1 MRLVRQS
8 SEHWQYH
15 LNQSEADI
23 LLGLVK
29 KFPFTGM
36 GPAQASKTDDCPK
49 AVEREKLLAESLA
62 EHRKELKKL
71 ALSLLRDDQWK
82 KVGEDRLLTLNSE
95 SREVLLQVLNDIRVG
110 CWRALGEPEELD
122 VPTKKGLGFRYL
134 MELAG
139 YFEMSLLEPEEES

>member
-8 SEHWQYH
+8 GGHWQYH
-15 LNQSEADI
+15 LNQNEADI

-36 GPAQASKTDDCPK
+36 GPVQASKTDSDPK
-49 AVEREKLLAESLA
+49 AAEREKLLAESLA

-71 ALSLLRDDQWK
+71 AQNLLGEDKWK
-82 KVGEDRLLTLNSE
+82 KSGEDRFLTLNSE

-122 VPTKKGLGFRYL
+122 APTRKGSGLRYL

-139 YFEMSLLEPEEES
+139 HFEMSLLEPEEES